1 MGISPLLFLL
11 FFDFFFFYM
20 FRLGQAQRKRGG
32 SKTRSRRTEPESGLK
47 NLSLSLLIGYVLEYR
62 LVLELEELQTPI
74 ERLLLYQNLK
84 LKIGTLKMFEFESRL
99 DLSLKG
105 LTLMES
111 QNDKCFNS

>member
-1 MGISPLLFLL
+1 
-11 FFDFFFFYM
+11 M

-47 NLSLSLLIGYVLEYR
+47 ISLSLSLSLLIGYVLEYC

-99 DLSLKG
+99 ELRFNFNGILKR
-105 LTLMES
+105 
-111 QNDKCFNS
+111 

>member
-1 MGISPLLFLL
+1 MGPK
-11 FFDFFFFYM
+11 
-20 FRLGQAQRKRGG
+20 LGQGG
-32 SKTRSRRTEPESGLK
+32 QNPSLDSKIS
-47 NLSLSLLIGYVLEYR
+47 LSLSLLIGYVLEYR

-74 ERLLLYQNLK
+74 ERLLLYQNSK

-111 QNDKCFNS
+111 RNDKCFNS

>member
-1 MGISPLLFLL
+1 
-11 FFDFFFFYM
+11 M

-47 NLSLSLLIGYVLEYR
+47 ISLSLLIGYVLEYR
-62 LVLELEELQTPI
+62 LVLELEELQTLI

-111 QNDKCFNS
+111 RNDKCFNS